1 MLALFTDLPR
11 YCPQCGEPQVWARN
25 YAATEFLSG
34 VSFDCRARCGLSYAY
49 LTEQQLLDAAS
60 ENGSDL
66 ERMLRFSR

>member
-11 YCPQCGEPQVWARN
+11 YCPQCGADLRHPG
-25 YAATEFLSG
+25 YAASEFLSG
-34 VSFDCRARCGLSYAY
+34 VSFDCPARCGLSYAY

-66 ERMLRFSR
+66 ERMLRLERR